1 MRRPSTLFCA
11 LSALRHLR
19 GSVCSMTR
27 IFGSFFAA
35 TACTAFAQMPCEQ
48 LRSIA
53 LPGARV
59 TLAESVAAGPLQL
72 PGAQPAANAP
82 TLPAHCRTA
91 ITLQPASDS
100 DIKAEV
106 WLPTAAAWNG
116 KLLAAGGGGFV
127 GSISYGPMAFALR
140 EGYATTSTDTGHQGG
155 SASFALGHPERV
167 VDFAYRAVHE
177 MTIKAKAIVN
187 AYYGRGVRLSYWQ
200 GCSTGGRQGLLE
212 AQRYPEDYD
221 GIIAGAPANNQI
233 QLCAWRFALQTGVLK
248 DPAR

>member
-1 MRRPSTLFCA
+1 MRRPSWLFCA
-11 LSALRHLR
+11 LSPLRHLR
-19 GSVCSMTR
+19 GSVGSMTH
-27 IFGSFFAA
+27 IFASFFAA
-35 TACTAFAQMPCEQ
+35 TAWTAFAQMPCEQ

-59 TLAESVAAGPLQL
+59 TLAESVAAGPFRL

-127 GSISYGPMAFALR
+127 GSISYGPMASRSARVTRPLPPIP
-140 EGYATTSTDTGHQGG
+140 ATKAVVPASPWAIRRKSWISPIEPST
-155 SASFALGHPERV
+155 R
-167 VDFAYRAVHE
+167 
-177 MTIKAKAIVN
+177 
-187 AYYGRGVRLSYWQ
+187 
-200 GCSTGGRQGLLE
+200 
-212 AQRYPEDYD
+212 
-221 GIIAGAPANNQI
+221 
-233 QLCAWRFALQTGVLK
+233 
-248 DPAR
+248 